1 MAPLGAR
8 RRRAPGGFLPGAVV
22 PRVCGG
28 ETLANSDT
36 RAEMTYRTL
45 ARTGGWS
52 TRWSGSRRTAS
63 TWCSTMKSRFEDPDR
78 IFREDGTQE
87 ALLEAKQ
94 AGKPRYIGF
103 TGHEDPRIHLA
114 MLELARERGFTF
126 DAVQLPL
133 NVMDAHFRSFARL
146 VVLELMKDGI
156 GVLDLPLWPP
166 AAPPARA
173 PGIQPPLPRP
183 PTLNPLHG

>member
-45 ARTGGWS
+45 GRTGGWS

-78 IFREDGTQE
+78 IFREDGAQE

-114 MLELARERGFTF
+114 WRKHGGAMREPPSWRHSRRPWDVSRER
-126 DAVQLPL
+126 
-133 NVMDAHFRSFARL
+133 AH
-146 VVLELMKDGI
+146 G
-156 GVLDLPLWPP
+156 
-166 AAPPARA
+166 
-173 PGIQPPLPRP
+173 
-183 PTLNPLHG
+183 